1 MVALRAGED
10 GRAEACWREAA
21 CGTVSFHDGEGER
34 LKTLYLA
41 RMPESRQ
48 AHAESLQLCK
58 RGPCRISGGQRPDI
72 AHRTAVADGAPDNWT
87 FLESLWPKKNVCF
100 SVSYDSSG
108 EELNGGDEEPG
119 LRCSDHCLEVF
130 RQSPVSV

>member
-1 MVALRAGED
+1 MNVVPNADRYPVLRLAFPVD
-10 GRAEACWREAA
+10 HGRAVKQDRTLRRLSRWASNIVRLPLN
-21 CGTVSFHDGEGER
+21 DGGFASLEEQIRGFPAEFLLFAEHVGR
-34 LKTLYLA
+34 LTL
-41 RMPESRQ
+41 R
-48 AHAESLQLCK
+48 
-58 RGPCRISGGQRPDI
+58 
-72 AHRTAVADGAPDNWT
+72 V
-87 FLESLWPKKNVCF
+87 WPKKNVCF